1 VSARQQR
8 IGGGSGGGG
17 SGSGGG
23 GGGGGGGS
31 SRRSS
36 REIDSRETAMRVT
49 MRSDFILREVQA
61 RMNAEQRG
69 GGDGGDGGGGSTA
82 PLRRVLPERAPAAAM
97 SERAAL
103 QARLSDLDSGGTA
116 PLRRLL
122 SEEVD
127 RVHPHLVTPTAS
139 PDATLSRQRK
149 HAKGASSSSRDSSKK
164 LSGILQR
171 FKSPKHKLLA
181 PSKESV
187 QLRRKLLDGHPG
199 LPPPRADPSTALAL
213 GSGLMWP
220 CVRSD
225 EPLSILAY
233 SLSSDHYAEELDEH
247 RFAAGLERPPLF
259 PAVPAALED
268 EILEAEML
276 CPEKTHIKHAFEDES
291 DAGRCRFECTS
302 YFALQFAAM
311 RHKLLPRAA
320 GGHGAVAE
328 EGFLRSLAVET
339 RAFGLHAGRSGAALF
354 TTKDNRFVLKVGVDD
369 WEMEEFE
376 ECAPVR

>member
-1 VSARQQR
+1 
-8 IGGGSGGGG
+8 
-17 SGSGGG
+17 
-23 GGGGGGGS
+23 
-31 SRRSS
+31 
-36 REIDSRETAMRVT
+36 
-49 MRSDFILREVQA
+49 MRSDVILRW
-61 RMNAEQRG
+61 MNAEQRG
-69 GGDGGDGGGGSTA
+69 GSTA
-82 PLRRVLPERAPAAAM
+82 PFRHVLSERAPAAAM
-97 SERAAL
+97 SEQAAL
-103 QARLSDLDSGGTA
+103 QARLSDLDSGGGTA
-116 PLRRLL
+116 PLRRVL

-127 RVHPHLVTPTAS
+127 RMHHPHLVTPTAS
-139 PDATLSRQRK
+139 PDAALSRQRK
-149 HAKGASSSSRDSSKK
+149 HAKGVSWSSSSRDSSTK

-171 FKSPKHKLLA
+171 FKSPKHKLLTQ
-181 PSKESV
+181 SKESV
-187 QLRRKLLDGHPG
+187 QLRHKLLDGHPG
-199 LPPPRADPSTALAL
+199 LPPPRADPFAALAL
-213 GSGLMWP
+213 GSALTWP
-220 CVRSD
+220 RVREH
-225 EPLSILAY
+225 EPLTILAY

-247 RFAAGLERPPLF
+247 RFATGLERPPLF

-276 CPEKTHIKHAFEDES
+276 CPEKTHVKHAFEDES

-339 RAFGLHAGRSGAALF
+339 RTLDEHAGRSGAALF